1 MNNRQAKIK
10 GYNMFHYY
18 DYPTTKGNF
27 KKIMK
32 RKTRTELKKIFTK
45 RKEEIYWQIE
55 KVLVRWVRQE
65 QHGISNH
72 ILKLKKIRLNII
84 EKENIRK
91 EMIING

>member
-32 RKTRTELKKIFTK
+32 RKSRTELKKDLQK
-45 RKEEIYWQIE
+45 ERKNYLDKQKKYW
-55 KVLVRWVRQE
+55 
-65 QHGISNH
+65 
-72 ILKLKKIRLNII
+72 
-84 EKENIRK
+84 
-91 EMIING
+91 

>member
-32 RKTRTELKKIFTK
+32 RKSRTELKDLQKE
-45 RKEEIYWQIE
+45 RKKYLD
-55 KVLVRWVRQE
+55 K
-65 QHGISNH
+65 
-72 ILKLKKIRLNII
+72 
-84 EKENIRK
+84 
-91 EMIING
+91 